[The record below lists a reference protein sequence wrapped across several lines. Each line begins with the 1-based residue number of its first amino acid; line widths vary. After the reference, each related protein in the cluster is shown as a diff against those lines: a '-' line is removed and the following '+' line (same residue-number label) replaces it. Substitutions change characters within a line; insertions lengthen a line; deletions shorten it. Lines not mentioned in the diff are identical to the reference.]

1 MYAFASKSKFN
12 VYIPTY
18 ILNFNLPISPKV
30 CIVTTISYK
39 NIFHF
44 KNLNVHI
51 VVCQNPTSPSALFNE
66 FLSKGSQAHHFAVP
80 TNEAKF

>member
-30 CIVTTISYK
+30 CIATTISYK

-44 KNLNVHI
+44 KNLNVHM
-51 VVCQNPTSPSALFNE
+51 VVCQNSTSPSALFNE

>member
-1 MYAFASKSKFN
+1 MYVFASKSKFN

-18 ILNFNLPISPKV
+18 ILNLNQSISPKV
-30 CIVTTISYK
+30 CIAIISYK

-51 VVCQNPTSPSALFNE
+51 VVCHNPTSPSALFNE